1 MKNLKQFLSILIMLF
16 MSISLFGQ
24 FKAKMVFK
32 TMGNERIFAIYS
44 SGAGYRYE
52 FEEDGQEGAIIVKK
66 GSQKVII
73 LMPQQK
79 MAMISPVENPMS
91 IGNDPISAFE
101 YYKKDGTLKELGKE
115 TINGIE
121 CMKSELWNIT
131 GDEYGQVKQKMFTMW
146 YSDKYKFPVKLIN
159 HIDGSE
165 GSGMEIQDIELWIP
179 DANSY
184 SIPEGYQIME
194 MGDMMQGME
203 KN

>member
-1 MKNLKQFLSILIMLF
+1 MKKIFFLFAVSFLF
-16 MSISLFGQ
+16 LPLSAQ

-32 TMGNERIFAIYS
+32 TMGNERIFTVYS

-52 FEEDGQEGAIIVKK
+52 FNEGGQEGAIIVKK
-66 GSQKVII
+66 GSQQVII

-79 MAMISPVENPMS
+79 MAMISSAENPMS
-91 IGNDPISAFE
+91 MGNDPISAFE
-101 YYKKDGTLKELGKE
+101 YYQKDGTLKELGKE
-115 TINGIE
+115 TINGVE
-121 CMKSELWNIT
+121 CMKSELWNLK

-146 YSDKYKFPVKLIN
+146 YSDKYKFPIKLIN

-165 GSGMEIQDIELWIP
+165 GSGMEIRDIEPWIP

-184 SIPEGYQIME
+184 SIPEEYQIME